1 MPEILD
7 IASLPSLSDVGFTAG
22 RDGLREFC
30 RRIFDAPVPR
40 FLKNENNQLV
50 VFRNADLRAFG
61 AAPEIGNVPI
71 GTLFP
76 SRYMETDDPQEKL
89 PGWEIG
95 EVIGKQVFTFNPP
108 LHGPARRILTSWLSP
123 KGVNLM
129 EGVARKIVNQI
140 IRETADGEEIDFVK
154 EVAERLILGFWSELL
169 HLTESESQSL
179 GQHAR
184 NMTRLFYVDR
194 TDDDLRAL
202 DVAFS
207 GYAQILAGAAERG
220 LAEGDPIML
229 EIAEKLKDLD
239 FQDDPFETGV
249 VPKSVGDF
257 LAGNLID
264 GVHTAALA
272 AANTVFALASTPNA
286 MELVRQTPEL
296 VPRAIAEALRLNP
309 PVLFLPRF
317 SLRDFHYDDL
327 IIPAGNM
334 ISMMWGAGNYDPA
347 TFADPEVFNPNRPPA
362 GLTTF
367 GGGIHICPGRY
378 VGVML
383 VRVMIEEFEANGVI
397 CEPGNNPA
405 VWYPSHKL
413 SQLKVFPV
421 RLRKDAPQTV

>member
-1 MPEILD
+1 MPEVLD

-30 RRIFDAPVPR
+30 RRIFSAPGPR

-76 SRYMETDDPQEKL
+76 SRYTKTDDPQEKL

-95 EVIGKQVFTFNPP
+95 EVIGKQVFTYNPP
-108 LHGPARRILTSWLSP
+108 LHGPARRILTNWLSP
-123 KGVNLM
+123 KAVNLM
-129 EGVARKIVNQI
+129 EVQARKIVHQI
-140 IRETADGEEIDFVK
+140 IEEYADGEEIDFVK
-154 EVAERLILGFWSELL
+154 EVAERLIIDFWTVLL
-169 HLTESESQSL
+169 HLTESESQNL
-179 GQHAR
+179 AEHAR
-184 NMTRLFYVDR
+184 NMTGLFYVNR
-194 TDDDLRAL
+194 TEDDLRAL

-207 GYAQILAGAAERG
+207 GYAQILANAAERG
-220 LAEGDPIML
+220 LAEGHPTML
-229 EIAEKLKDLD
+229 EIAEKLKGLE
-239 FQDDPFETGV
+239 FPDDPFETGV
-249 VPKSVGDF
+249 VPKTVGDF

-272 AANTVFALASTPNA
+272 AANTFFTLVSTPDA
-286 MELVRQTPEL
+286 IEVVRQTPEL

-309 PVLFLPRF
+309 PVLFLPRY

-334 ISMMWGAGNYDPA
+334 IVMMWGAGNYDPSV
-347 TFADPEVFNPNRPPA
+347 FMDPDVFNPNRPPA

-383 VRVMIEEFEANGVI
+383 VKVMIEEFEANGVI
-397 CEPGNNPA
+397 CEAGDHPA
-405 VWYPSHKL
+405 VWYPAHKMA
-413 SQLKVFPV
+413 QLKVFPV
-421 RLRKDAPQTV
+421 RLSKAAPQTA